1 MTQHSPALVAQRFND
16 CINRHDL
23 DGLTRLMHDEH
34 AFVDQDGNVHQPK
47 AVMVENWREFFRMFP
62 DYRNIFSRV
71 ESRKNYAVMLGH
83 AYWSAEKP
91 HDPAIWKATIV
102 DGLVREWRIYAD
114 TPENRQLLDI
124 T

>member
-1 MTQHSPALVAQRFND
+1 
-16 CINRHDL
+16 
-23 DGLTRLMHDEH
+23 MHDEH